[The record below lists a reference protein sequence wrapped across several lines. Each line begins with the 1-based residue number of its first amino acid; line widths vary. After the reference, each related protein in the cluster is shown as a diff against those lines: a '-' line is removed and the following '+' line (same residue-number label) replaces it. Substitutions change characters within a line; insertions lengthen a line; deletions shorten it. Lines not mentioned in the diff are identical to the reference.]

1 MDFKRSKKSLSPPP
15 GRAYRILEKGMHL
28 KDFEIIRCISFD
40 IFGTLYQVR
49 NHAKKE
55 NCGLYLLPE
64 MVQQDDHFKTQFR
77 NKAKRLTE
85 IDHPHILRF
94 VDYVILDTFPGF
106 ITESFDGQSLS
117 DYLGAIDP
125 TRPDAPINQAEAELH
140 TGELKNIAIQTLGAL
155 AYAHQ
160 KDTLHLNLTPNNI
173 LRTQDGQFKVIGFGI
188 ISMIGLRVYET
199 LVSAGIPPVAIGP
212 RNIRLNTVDIQ
223 SPEVSLGNKP
233 DKRTDIFALG
243 VSLYW
248 LLSGLK
254 PSANYRAPSALVP
267 NLAQG
272 WDIILARCLSRD
284 PVKRYPT
291 AIAMLKDVERVE
303 TLEFD
308 FEGRAKPPRKKLSD
322 LFHLNRRGKLQKKK
336 PEPKVLTPEER
347 FLRRKKRLITGG
359 ATSLL
364 LVAITLVY
372 MVFVREQ
379 PELREPDIT
388 RVIVTPADQSPR
400 ITLTSTNQN
409 FRVVILPDNL
419 EFNLVEGKLGLN
431 MMPGEYIF
439 KMFAT
444 DSVPEM
450 ARVIVGTQPDNLAFT
465 LKPALGGVQV
475 TGPPEAT
482 ITLTEKE
489 VPDRIYTLELDE
501 KGQASLSD
509 GIFVGTYTAVATK
522 PDYYPSEPR
531 TLRIRNRQTTPLSFQ
546 LTPLPATLRVTS
558 TPEHVQ
564 LIIENESRGTT
575 PLTVKELPAGKPLRL
590 IAQQEGYRPLE
601 TSVTLPPNGDVA
613 LTLPPLERKMGTLR
627 VSLSIPGTAPD
638 ADLSR
643 RTQITL
649 TPMGDA
655 PGNPFQHVPGMPVPE
670 GDYLLYAE
678 HPDFFPQNR
687 EIMIKDGLVTETAFK
702 LSPRPAR
709 LQLGNIRPEKTTITI
724 NGVPSPT
731 NSQGIIEL
739 PPLRESR
746 IEVAVRDH
754 FTMVRDYKPG
764 PNETLRWE
772 LDLRPLPPPTPG
784 ENITVP
790 YLSLEM
796 NWIPSGEGTMG
807 SPLREHARLPEE
819 GPLTRIEV
827 KQGFWMGRYEITQR
841 EYAKIMGSNPSQ
853 FRNPDHPVDSV
864 TWDQAMAF
872 GKTLT
877 RIESEAGR
885 LPEGYVYRLP
895 TEAEWEYAAR
905 AGTTSPFHFGDEA
918 SPEQGNF
925 KGIYPRDF
933 EQDISATTLYGTV
946 KVGSYKPNVFGLY
959 DMHGNVREWCYD
971 GYAAR
976 LPGGTI
982 ESNRL
987 ISNDHRRNS
996 LRGGGWESTARH
1008 VRSAYRSDG
1017 LKSSTQSNSVGF
1029 RIVLAPPVLE

>member
-1 MDFKRSKKSLSPPP
+1 MDFNRNKKSLSPPP
-15 GRAYRILEKGMHL
+15 GRAYRILEKGTRL

-40 IFGTLYQVR
+40 IFGTLYQAR

-55 NCGLYLLPE
+55 DCGLYLLPE
-64 MVQQDDHFKTQFR
+64 MVQQDDHFKNQFR
-77 NKAKRLTE
+77 SKAKRLTE

-106 ITESFDGQSLS
+106 ITEAFDGQSLS

-125 TRPDAPINQAEAELH
+125 TRPNAPINQAEVELH
-140 TGELKNIAIQTLGAL
+140 TGELKSIAIQTLGAL

-199 LVSAGIPPVAIGP
+199 LVSAGIPPVSMGP

-233 DKRTDIFALG
+233 DKRTDIFAFG

-267 NLAQG
+267 DLAQG

-284 PVKRYPT
+284 PAKRYPT
-291 AIAMLKDVERVE
+291 AMAMLKDVERVE
-303 TLEFD
+303 TLEAD
-308 FEGRAKPPRKKLSD
+308 FEGKAKPPRKKLSD
-322 LFHLNRRGKLQKKK
+322 LFHPGRRVNLQKKK

-347 FLRRKKRLITGG
+347 AQRRKKRLITGG
-359 ATSLL
+359 VSALIL
-364 LVAITLVY
+364 AAMALVY
-372 MVFVREQ
+372 MVFIREQ
-379 PELREPDIT
+379 PELPEPDIT
-388 RVIVTPADQSPR
+388 RVIVTPPDQSPR

-419 EFNLVEGKLGLN
+419 EFNLIDGKLGLN

-450 ARVIVGTQPDNLAFT
+450 ARVIVGTEPDTLAFT
-465 LKPALGGVQV
+465 LKPALGGVEV

-482 ITLTEKE
+482 ITLTENE
-489 VPDRIYTLELDE
+489 VPDRTYTLKLDE
-501 KGQASLSD
+501 AGKASLTD
-509 GIFVGTYTAVATK
+509 HIFVGTYTAVATK
-522 PDYYPSEPR
+522 PDYRPSGPQ
-531 TLRIRNRQTTPLSFQ
+531 TLRIRNRQTTPLAFQ
-546 LTPLPATLRVTS
+546 LAPLPATLRVTS
-558 TPEHVQ
+558 IPENVQ
-564 LIIENESRGTT
+564 LIIEGELRGTT
-575 PLTVKELPAGKPLRL
+575 PLTVNELPAEKPLRL
-590 IAQQEGYRPLE
+590 IANQDGYRPLE
-601 TSVTLPPNGDVA
+601 TTVTLPPNGDVA
-613 LTLPPLERKMGTLR
+613 LTLPPLERKVGTLR
-627 VSLSIPGTAPD
+627 VSLSVPGSAPD
-638 ADLSR
+638 TDLSR
-643 RTQITL
+643 RTQMTL
-649 TPMGDA
+649 TPLGDR
-655 PGNPFQHVPGMPVPE
+655 PGKPFQHAPGMPVPE
-670 GDYLLYAE
+670 GDYLLNAE
-678 HPDFFPQNR
+678 HPDFFPDSR
-687 EIMIKDGLVTETAFK
+687 EIQIKDGLATEITFTLIA
-702 LSPRPAR
+702 RPAR
-709 LQLGNIRPEKTTITI
+709 LQLGKINLEKTTITV
-724 NGVPSPT
+724 NGVPTEANP
-731 NSQGIIEL
+731 QGVVEL
-739 PPLRESR
+739 APLRESR

-764 PNETLRWE
+764 PNETLSWE
-772 LDLRPLPPPTPG
+772 LDLRPLPPPTLG
-784 ENITVP
+784 ENTTVP
-790 YLSLEM
+790 YLGLEM
-796 NWIPSGEGTMG
+796 NWIPPGTGTMG

-864 TWDQAMAF
+864 SWDQAMAF
-872 GKTLT
+872 GEALT
-877 RIESEAGR
+877 RLEREAGR

-905 AGTTSPFHFGDEA
+905 AGTTTPFHFGEEA
-918 SPEQGNF
+918 SPAQGNF

-933 EQDISATTLYGTV
+933 EQDISATTIYGPV
-946 KVGSYKPNVFGLY
+946 KVGSYTPNAFGLY

-971 GYAAR
+971 GYSAR
-976 LPGGTI
+976 LPGGTM

-987 ISNDHRRNS
+987 ISSDHRRSS